1 MQIKL
6 SNVANWNDMIS
17 TFKFESE
24 TEIYELHDVKTM
36 IRCEILQM
44 YLILSFHSRTSHDK
58 ASVIKVEYE
67 MIYKHHAYVDS
78 DKQ

>member
-1 MQIKL
+1 MLLIEMIWFLL
-6 SNVANWNDMIS
+6 SHLKMRQKYTHNFS
-17 TFKFESE
+17 TSM
-24 TEIYELHDVKTM
+24 HNVKTM
-36 IRCEILQM
+36 IRCETLQM
-44 YLILSFHSRTSHDK
+44 YLILSFHSRTFHDK

>member
-1 MQIKL
+1 MLLIEMIWYLL
-6 SNVANWNDMIS
+6 SNLKVRQKYTN
-17 TFKFESE
+17 
-24 TEIYELHDVKTM
+24 HDVKSM

>member
-1 MQIKL
+1 
-6 SNVANWNDMIS
+6 MIS
-17 TFKFESE
+17 TFTFESD
-24 TEIYELHDVKTM
+24 TEIYAFPTSMHNVKTM
-36 IRCEILQM
+36 IRCETLQM
-44 YLILSFHSRTSHDK
+44 YLILSFHSRTFHDK

>member
-1 MQIKL
+1 MH
-6 SNVANWNDMIS
+6 N
-17 TFKFESE
+17 
-24 TEIYELHDVKTM
+24 VKTM
-36 IRCEILQM
+36 VRCETLQM
-44 YLILSFHSRTSHDK
+44 YFILSFHSRTFHDK

>member
-1 MQIKL
+1 MLLIEMIWYLL
-6 SNVANWNDMIS
+6 SNLKVRQKYTNSM
-17 TFKFESE
+17 
-24 TEIYELHDVKTM
+24 HDVKTM

>member
-1 MQIKL
+1 MLLIEMIWFLL
-6 SNVANWNDMIS
+6 SHLKVKQKYTNNFPTSIHN
-17 TFKFESE
+17 
-24 TEIYELHDVKTM
+24 VKTM
-36 IRCEILQM
+36 VRCETLQM
-44 YLILSFHSRTSHDK
+44 YFILSFHSRTFHDK